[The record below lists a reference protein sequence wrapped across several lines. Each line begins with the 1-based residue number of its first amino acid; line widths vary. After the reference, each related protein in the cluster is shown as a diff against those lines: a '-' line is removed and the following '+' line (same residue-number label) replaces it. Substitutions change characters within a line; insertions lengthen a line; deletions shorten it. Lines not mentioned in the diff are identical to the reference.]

1 MNKEGFLED
10 LRSTLRLF
18 WVLSV
23 CVCHSRCAMLPTFFI
38 WWNSNLVIWH
48 ATTYH
53 RFIKKWPVATML
65 WNIRAY
71 AVTIILHWTYS
82 NNQAKRTLEKQTNP
96 RFNQVQP
103 TYPIHSSRILTC
115 QAQFMKRATKTC
127 VPHETCHKKPPGKL
141 IRVSRRSLPSATC
154 KKRFVRPGTDF
165 SGQGWV
171 KWPSCP
177 VGIYARWCFKRT
189 TV

>member
-127 VPHETCHKKPPGKL
+127 VPHETCHKKPSWETDPGL
-141 IRVSRRSLPSATC
+141 PTVSAVCNL
-154 KKRFVRPGTDF
+154 
-165 SGQGWV
+165 
-171 KWPSCP
+171 
-177 VGIYARWCFKRT
+177 
-189 TV
+189 